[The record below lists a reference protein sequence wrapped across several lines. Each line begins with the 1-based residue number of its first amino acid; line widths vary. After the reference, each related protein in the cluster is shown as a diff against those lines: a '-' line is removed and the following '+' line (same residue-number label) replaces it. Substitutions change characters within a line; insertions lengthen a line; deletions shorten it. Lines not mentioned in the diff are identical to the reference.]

1 MGTLDGKIA
10 LITDGDSG
18 IGLVTA
24 RQFLKEGAHVFMAA
38 GRHSQAAA
46 GVEEVEDLDFR
57 GTDVAM
63 DVTGARG
70 EMSNSGSLDRVLA
83 QIKREKGKLDVVFV
97 SAANG
102 ASLGK
107 VAAGESHSNF
117 DLHVNGLFFTVEKAI
132 PVLADG
138 ASIILLSGP
147 PTGGGTNN
155 ADSVAGF
162 AFRSVARTWT
172 RELKDRG
179 IRVNAVNPGPVGA
192 GQENDAQ
199 TSREPSSQ
207 MVISNRRG
215 RSLSMAEEITEAVVF
230 LASDDSAHIVG
241 KDLILGGNSLSDHL
255 PIGRLG
261 TAEEV
266 AKAVVFLASDDSSG
280 ITGKELFVGAG
291 FAEL

>member
-24 RQFLKEGAHVFMAA
+24 RQFLKEGAHVFMTA

-46 GVEEVEDLDFR
+46 AVAESQALDFR
-57 GTDVAM
+57 RTDVAM

-70 EMSNSGSLDRVLA
+70 EMSNWADLDRVLA
-83 QIKREKGKLDVVFV
+83 QIKGEKGKLDVVFV

-102 ASLGK
+102 
-107 VAAGESHSNF
+107 VAEGESRSTF
-117 DLHVNGLFFTVEKAI
+117 DLHVNRLFFLVEKTI
-132 PVLADG
+132 PLLADG
-138 ASIILLSGP
+138 ASIVLLSGFP
-147 PTGGGTNN
+147 RGGATNN
-155 ADSVAGF
+155 AESVAGF
-162 AFRSVARTWT
+162 DIRSVARTWAK
-172 RELKDRG
+172 ELKERG
-179 IRVNAVNPGPVGA
+179 IRVNAVNPGPVGT
-192 GQENDAQ
+192 GLGNDAQ
-199 TSREPSSQ
+199 TSREPSGR
-207 MVISNRRG
+207 MGISNRR
-215 RSLSMAEEITEAVVF
+215 RHSLSLVEEVTEAVVF

-241 KDLILGGNSLSDHL
+241 KDLILGGNSLSDHI